1 MSDIEQKEYLL
12 YLVDMYYK
20 YKGDGARKMAVNYGK
35 QIGKILSE
43 NQAQLAAK
51 ELFPKEKV
59 SLTKSTTD
67 NEQ

>member
-20 YKGDGARKMAVNYGK
+20 YKGDGARKMAINYGK
-35 QIGKILSE
+35 RIGKILYE
-43 NQAQLAAK
+43 NQTDLSAK
-51 ELFPKEKV
+51 ELFPKEKT

-67 NEQ
+67 ND